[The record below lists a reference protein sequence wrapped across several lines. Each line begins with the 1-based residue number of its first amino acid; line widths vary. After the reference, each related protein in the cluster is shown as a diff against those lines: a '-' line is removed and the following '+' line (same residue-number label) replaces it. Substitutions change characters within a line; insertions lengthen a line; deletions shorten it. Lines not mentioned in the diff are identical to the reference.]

1 MATPVRTCIGCR
13 KPAPAGELVRLVLI
27 DGRVQPWQPGQPGI
41 HRRPGGRGA
50 SIHGQAPCIKAALKT
65 GAFAR
70 AFRAKIEDLASL
82 EPDSLLPL
90 LNAAT
95 IRKTP

>member
-1 MATPVRTCIGCR
+1 V
-13 KPAPAGELVRLVLI
+13 ELARLVLI
-27 DGRVQPWQPGQPGI
+27 DGRVQPSQKGI
-41 HRRPGGRGA
+41 APRPKGRGA
-50 SIHGQAPCIKAALKT
+50 SIHGQASCIKAALKS

-70 AFRAKIEDLASL
+70 AFRAKIEDLTSL

-90 LNAAT
+90 LIAAT

>member
-1 MATPVRTCIGCR
+1 
-13 KPAPAGELVRLVLI
+13 LVRLVLI
-27 DGRVQPWQPGQPGI
+27 DGRVQPWQPWQPWMDQ
-41 HRRPGGRGA
+41 RPKGRGA
-50 SIHGQAPCIKAALKT
+50 SIHGQASCVRAALKS

-90 LNAAT
+90 LMAAT

>member
-1 MATPVRTCIGCR
+1 
-13 KPAPAGELVRLVLI
+13 LVRLVLI
-27 DGRVQPWQPGQPGI
+27 DGRVQPGQPGI
-41 HRRPGGRGA
+41 DRRPKGRGA
-50 SIHGQAPCIKAALKT
+50 SIHGQASCIKAALKT

-70 AFRAKIEDLASL
+70 AFRAKIENLASL

-90 LNAAT
+90 LMAAT